1 MDGVI
6 LALESSGDGG
16 GAAVM
21 RGAEVAAHVAVTGPR
36 VHGAE
41 LMACVDRACVQA
53 KVNRAQIDVI
63 AVNCGPGSYTGLR
76 IGLASAAGI
85 GRALERPVLGVPCFD
100 AMAVQYVGA
109 QNFNIRTRCELW
121 PVLDARRDEVM
132 TARLEY
138 AAGQLKRLSPD
149 ELLAP
154 EVLRER
160 AAHGAVV
167 FGAAVPVYQDRLKRE
182 EILLDRREFVLT
194 AAAVGLQAWRQL
206 STVEDWRQLPL
217 SAVAPR
223 YFREITAKT
232 VEQRAGVGD
241 TETAK
246 TQK

>member
-1 MDGVI
+1 MDGII

-16 GAAVM
+16 GAAVL
-21 RGAEVAAHVAVTGPR
+21 RGAEVAAHVAVSGPR

-53 KVNRAQIDVI
+53 KVTRAQLDVI

-76 IGLASAAGI
+76 IGLASAAAI

-121 PVLDARRDEVM
+121 PVLDARREEVM

-138 AAGQLKRLSPD
+138 AAGVLKRLSPD

-154 EVLRER
+154 ETLRDR

-167 FGAAVPVYQDRLKRE
+167 FGAAVPVYHERLKRE
-182 EILLDRREFVLT
+182 EIILDRREFVLT
-194 AAAVGLQAWRQL
+194 AAAVGMQAWRQL
-206 STVEDWRQLPL
+206 SDAPDWRQLPL
-217 SAVAPR
+217 APVAPR
-223 YFREITAKT
+223 YFRDITAKT
-232 VEQRAGVGD
+232 IEQRASDG
-241 TETAK
+241 ESAK